1 MDQIKVHEYLIKKPL
16 VLVTKPFAQE
26 VDVYKVN
33 HKMFA
38 TLAVG
43 NDGETNE
50 NGEVVKLET
59 SEQEADVVPEE
70 QSDVA
75 KDDTK

>member
-1 MDQIKVHEYLIKKPL
+1 MAES
-16 VLVTKPFAQE
+16 
-26 VDVYKVN
+26 
-33 HKMFA
+33 
-38 TLAVG
+38 
-43 NDGETNE
+43 GETFYGEKPTQNE
-50 NGEVVKLET
+50 TVAEVVKLET